1 MKGVPATCP
10 NTPTSRLLAAIQ
22 AADPSGSPSLRTGI
36 PTYLALAPEEQAIV
50 NRGLRRLIERLPKT
64 GPVMALEIYSAVG
77 LKCARIEA
85 ADGQ

>member
-1 MKGVPATCP
+1 MPKYTDQQI
-10 NTPTSRLLAAIQ
+10 LAAIQ

-64 GPVMALEIYSAVG
+64 GPVMALEVYTAACRKLAMS
-77 LKCARIEA
+77 EA
-85 ADGQ
+85 INEQF